1 MSAPPIPAPSPTPA
15 QMTPRLERFP
25 DDLVRMAQFSK
36 AIGHP
41 ARLDLLHVLS
51 EWGPSPLGDLVTRI
65 PLAAATV
72 TQHLVLLE
80 KGGLVHAGRGVRE
93 YAVDREAVRENGRAL
108 ADFLGPLVHP

>member
-51 EWGPSPLGDLVTRI
+51 EWGPSLGGPRHPDPPRRGHGD
-65 PLAAATV
+65 PAPRPAR
-72 TQHLVLLE
+72 E
-80 KGGLVHAGRGVRE
+80 GGLVHAGRGVEE
-93 YAVDREAVRENGRAL
+93 YAVNREAVRENGRAL